1 MDPTRIGIFDLA
13 ERRLAWVERR
23 QAALARNI
31 ANVTTPAFQPQDLTP
46 FAKTLGRATPAEP
59 VRTQPQHLSG
69 TQGGALQ
76 PAQNTRPR
84 ARAPDGNAVSLDEQL
99 IKVADTEN
107 AQSLTTAVYKRYMS
121 MFSLALGRT
130 Q

>member
-1 MDPTRIGIFDLA
+1 MDPTRIGVFDLA
-13 ERRLAWVERR
+13 ERRLAWAERR
-23 QAALARNI
+23 QAVLARNI
-31 ANVTTPAFQPQDLTP
+31 ANATTPAFQAQDLTP
-46 FAKTLGRATPAEP
+46 FAKTLGRTTPAEP

-76 PAQNTRPR
+76 PAQNTRPH
-84 ARAPDGNAVSLDEQL
+84 ARAPDGNSVSLDEQL

-107 AQSLTTAVYKRYMS
+107 AQSLTTAVYKRYMN